1 MGDYQ
6 FYIALGAVVSNIATV
21 FGGMRVMWARM
32 NRFEDKFDR
41 KLNNGIRSDIQSIQ
55 ISIAKMQSDIENA

>member
-6 FYIALGAVVSNIATV
+6 LYIALGAVVSNIATV

-41 KLNNGIRSDIQSIQ
+41 KLNNGIRSDIEAIK
-55 ISIAKMQSDIENA
+55 ISIAKLQRDN